1 MRRTT
6 LQSLVFLVIIFKI
19 DDGHD
24 VGKAALCVA
33 CHDIFIFIRHSAT
46 VGSVRLFDV
55 RRQHQWRKRYS
66 TQSFPLFVVLP
77 LLSLSWCPG
86 RPPSSLAM
94 DLDLIAA
101 AGVRAL
107 LLLATEGEYAFCL
120 SFAPSSWVLL
130 DELWNGFGVSISSFA
145 ALCAERSVSFQFFFV
160 KVGDAPPRDA
170 LDWVKPDVHTLVRTK
185 IFLFVF

>member
-1 MRRTT
+1 MWAKLRYALHAMTFSYLSDTQR
-6 LQSLVFLVIIFKI
+6 LWALYDCSMS
-19 DDGHD
+19 
-24 VGKAALCVA
+24 AAN
-33 CHDIFIFIRHSAT
+33 IN
-46 VGSVRLFDV
+46 G
-55 RRQHQWRKRYS
+55 RKRYS